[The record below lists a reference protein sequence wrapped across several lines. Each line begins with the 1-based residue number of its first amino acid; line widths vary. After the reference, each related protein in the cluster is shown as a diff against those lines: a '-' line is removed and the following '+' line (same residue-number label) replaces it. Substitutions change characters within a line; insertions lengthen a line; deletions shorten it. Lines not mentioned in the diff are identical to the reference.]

1 MTNKY
6 AEENFPTEQPP
17 AREKARLPGPDGDQ
31 ERPGRSQAPSC
42 EGTQEINGSALL
54 GFGLPKAERLL
65 KSSDFKRVYSN
76 GRRFDG
82 RWMTVFVLG
91 SDLPVHRFGVTASRK
106 LSTKSHDRNRAKRL
120 VREAFRLSRQ
130 ELSALSG
137 KYDIVVNA
145 RRGLI
150 GVKLDRPLVE
160 FREIVARIEKLESR
174 KGEPTFGKVE

>member
-17 AREKARLPGPDGDQ
+17 ARQKARLSRPHGDE
-31 ERPGRSQAPSC
+31 ERPGRSEAPPR

-54 GFGLPKAERLL
+54 EFGLPKSERLL
-65 KSSDFKRVYSN
+65 KPSEFRRVYSN

-82 RWMTVFVLG
+82 RWLTVFVLR

-106 LSTKSHDRNRAKRL
+106 LSTKAHDRNRAKRL
-120 VREAFRLSRQ
+120 AREAFRLSRQ
-130 ELSALSG
+130 NLAALAG
-137 KYDIVVNA
+137 RYDFVVNA

-160 FREIVARIEKLESR
+160 FREIVARIEKLESQ
-174 KGEPTFGKVE
+174 KGEQTFGKVE